1 MNLKNLAAAA
11 AIAAGGGK
19 SAQTSGAG
27 VVNAAPLAP
36 RPPTGMETLWRQ
48 DPFEPEPNPNVPIPA
63 EKCWRYGRSGG
74 GTPRGGGGMPG
85 YLPQCPYATPE
96 EPAPH

>member
-1 MNLKNLAAAA
+1 MNPKKLAAAT
-11 AIAAGGGK
+11 AIAAGVGM
-19 SAQTSGAG
+19 SALTSGAG

-36 RPPTGMETLWRQ
+36 RPPTGPETQWRQ
-48 DPFEPEPNPNVPIPA
+48 DPFEPEPSPGVPIPA

-85 YLPQCPYATPE
+85 YLPQCPGA
-96 EPAPH
+96 EPAEPPPG

>member
-1 MNLKNLAAAA
+1 MNPKHLTTAMV
-11 AIAAGGGK
+11 IATGIVL
-19 SAQTSGAG
+19 SALTSGAG

-36 RPPTGMETLWRQ
+36 RPPARRPNAQ
-48 DPFEPEPNPNVPIPA
+48 DPFEPEPSPGVIPA

-85 YLPQCPYATPE
+85 YLPQCPGA
-96 EPAPH
+96 EPAEPPPG